1 MINSNI
7 NASSVNRVN
16 AKVELYNGSTL
27 VETCT
32 CNDRLQDFTVE
43 RVGQNNK
50 FFGFGVF
57 HKVTINLIDL
67 ERNLTVTEAN
77 TFKIKIGYGDQ
88 FVQPYPTFYTNKV
101 TRDETTNTITVVAY
115 CKLAT
120 EASTHTIDEIVAP
133 YTIREFTS
141 AAAALLGIESVEF
154 QGINAAETCLDTYY
168 EKGGNF
174 EGTEGL
180 SEALDQIA
188 EVTQTIYFLNHED
201 KLIFKRL
208 DKDGLPA
215 LTISKND
222 YYDLETGDIR
232 RLSTIVDTNELG
244 NSTSV
249 GTQNFTGVTQYV
261 RNNPF
266 WELRDDIQLLL
277 TNAYAAIGGISAA
290 PFHCT
295 WDGNFLLE
303 IGDKIALSTEDNST
317 ITSYVLNDTIYYD
330 STLEETTQFIH
341 TGEEETAS
349 NPVSLGERLK
359 QTYAKVDKQN
369 KQIELV
375 ASETA
380 ENKSNIA
387 SLSIAVDGIN
397 LSVNEL
403 NTKTET
409 IETDLSTLNTDL
421 STLNTNLSTLSGTVA
436 TNTTEIGE
444 LKVTND
450 EINAKV
456 TEVTTKTADLES
468 SLDNTNAKVTE
479 NTTAI
484 GNLTVTTES
493 INASVSSLE
502 TTTTNL
508 ATKDGELE
516 ESITTNATAIG
527 ELQVS
532 TESISASVGEL
543 QTTTDNLTGEVT
555 SNKEN
560 IAALQITTEGIST
573 SVSSLETNLNSQID
587 GLDKSFESL
596 AKEVSTK
603 VTAEDITVAIETE
616 RKNGATHVTTS
627 TGFKFDSEGLTI
639 TKSDSAISTNIDE
652 DGLSVY
658 KYNEEVLTADNTGV
672 KAQNLH
678 ATTYLII
685 GNNTYF
691 ADFTEG
697 STHRAGCFWT
707 GK

>member
-120 EASTHTIDEIVAP
+120 EASTHTVDEIVAP

-208 DKDGLPA
+208 DRDGLPA

-222 YYDLETGDIR
+222 YYDLETGEIR

-244 NSTSV
+244 NSTSIGNV
-249 GTQNFTGVTQYV
+249 TGVIQYV
-261 RNNPF
+261 RDNPF

-277 TNAYAAIGGISAA
+277 TNAYTAIGGISAA

-303 IGDKIALSTEDNST
+303 IGDKIALSAEDNST
-317 ITSYVLNDTIYYD
+317 ITSYILNDTIYYD

-375 ASETA
+375 ASEAA
-380 ENKSNIA
+380 ENKNNIA
-387 SLSIAVDGIN
+387 SLSITVDGID
-397 LSVNEL
+397 LSVKEL

-421 STLNTNLSTLSGTVA
+421 TTLSGTVA
-436 TNTTEIGE
+436 T
-444 LKVTND
+444 
-450 EINAKV
+450 
-456 TEVTTKTADLES
+456 
-468 SLDNTNAKVTE
+468 

-573 SVSSLETNLNSQID
+573 SVSSLDTNITERLNGID
-587 GLDKSFESL
+587 TNYDAL

-603 VTAEDITVAIETE
+603 VTASDITVAIEEE

-627 TGFKFDSEGLTI
+627 TGFTFDSEGLTI
-639 TKSDSAISTNIDE
+639 TKSDSAISTNINE
-652 DGLSVY
+652 DGLSVF

-691 ADFTEG
+691 ADFTG
-697 STHRAGCFWT
+697 TDGRNRAGCFWT

>member
-16 AKVELYNGSTL
+16 AKVELYSGSTL

-50 FFGFGVF
+50 FFGFGIF

-120 EASTHTIDEIVAP
+120 KASTHTVNEIVAP

-208 DKDGLPA
+208 DRDGLPA

-222 YYDLETGDIR
+222 YYDLETGEIR

-249 GTQNFTGVTQYV
+249 GNVTGVIQYV
-261 RNNPF
+261 RDNPF
-266 WELRDDIQLLL
+266 WELRDDIQVLL

-303 IGDKIALSTEDNST
+303 IGDKIALSAEDNST
-317 ITSYVLNDTIYYD
+317 ITSFILNDTIYYD

-375 ASETA
+375 ASEAA
-380 ENKSNIA
+380 ENKNNIA
-387 SLSIAVDGIN
+387 SLSITVDGID
-397 LSVNEL
+397 LSVKEL

-409 IETDLSTLNTDL
+409 IETNLSTLNTDL
-421 STLNTNLSTLSGTVA
+421 TTLSGTVA
-436 TNTTEIGE
+436 TNTTGIGE
-444 LKVTND
+444 LK
-450 EINAKV
+450 
-456 TEVTTKTADLES
+456 
-468 SLDNTNAKVTE
+468 
-479 NTTAI
+479 
-484 GNLTVTTES
+484 VTTES

-555 SNKEN
+555 TNKEN
-560 IAALQITTEGIST
+560 IAALQITTDGIST
-573 SVSSLETNLNSQID
+573 SVSSLEESTNSKLD
-587 GLDKSFESL
+587 GLNKGFESL
-596 AKEVSTK
+596 TQEVSTK
-603 VTAEDITVAIETE
+603 VTANDIEVAITE
-616 RKNGATHVTTS
+616 ERQKGAEKVTTS
-627 TGFKFDSEGLTI
+627 TGFTFDSEGLTI

-697 STHRAGCFWT
+697 STPRAGCFWT

>member
-16 AKVELYNGSTL
+16 AKVELYSGSTL

-50 FFGFGVF
+50 FFGFGIF

-120 EASTHTIDEIVAP
+120 KASTHTVNEIVAP

-208 DKDGLPA
+208 DRDGLPA

-222 YYDLETGDIR
+222 YYDLETGEIR

-249 GTQNFTGVTQYV
+249 GNVTGVIQYV
-261 RNNPF
+261 RDNPF
-266 WELRDDIQLLL
+266 WELRDDIQVLL

-303 IGDKIALSTEDNST
+303 IGDKIALSAEDNST
-317 ITSYVLNDTIYYD
+317 ITSFILNDTIYYD

-375 ASETA
+375 ASEAA

-387 SLSIAVDGIN
+387 SLSITVDGID
-397 LSVNEL
+397 LSVKEL

-409 IETDLSTLNTDL
+409 IETNLSTLNTDL
-421 STLNTNLSTLSGTVA
+421 TTLSGTVA
-436 TNTTEIGE
+436 TNTTGIGE
-444 LKVTND
+444 LK
-450 EINAKV
+450 
-456 TEVTTKTADLES
+456 
-468 SLDNTNAKVTE
+468 
-479 NTTAI
+479 
-484 GNLTVTTES
+484 VTTES

-555 SNKEN
+555 TNKEN
-560 IAALQITTEGIST
+560 IAALQITTDGIST
-573 SVSSLETNLNSQID
+573 SVSSLEESTNSKLD
-587 GLDKSFESL
+587 GLNKGFESL
-596 AKEVSTK
+596 TQEVSTK
-603 VTAEDITVAIETE
+603 VTANDIEVAITE
-616 RKNGATHVTTS
+616 ERQKGAEKVTTS
-627 TGFKFDSEGLTI
+627 TGFTFDSEGLTI

-697 STHRAGCFWT
+697 STPRAGCFWT

>member
-120 EASTHTIDEIVAP
+120 KASTHTVNEIVAP

-208 DKDGLPA
+208 DRDGLPA

-222 YYDLETGDIR
+222 YYDLETGEIR

-244 NSTSV
+244 NSTSIGDV
-249 GTQNFTGVTQYV
+249 TGVIQYV

-266 WELRDDIQLLL
+266 WELRDDIQPLL

-303 IGDKIALSTEDNST
+303 IGDKIALSAEDNST
-317 ITSYVLNDTIYYD
+317 ITSYILNDTIYYD

-375 ASETA
+375 ASEAA

-387 SLSIAVDGIN
+387 SLSITVDGID
-397 LSVNEL
+397 LSVKEL

-421 STLNTNLSTLSGTVA
+421 TTLSGTVA
-436 TNTTEIGE
+436 T
-444 LKVTND
+444 
-450 EINAKV
+450 
-456 TEVTTKTADLES
+456 
-468 SLDNTNAKVTE
+468 

-555 SNKEN
+555 TNKEN

-573 SVSSLETNLNSQID
+573 SVSSLETNITERLNGID
-587 GLDKSFESL
+587 TNYDEL
-596 AKEVSTK
+596 AQEVSTK
-603 VTAEDITVAIETE
+603 VTASDITVAIEEE
-616 RKNGATHVTTS
+616 RRKGAEKVTTS
-627 TGFKFDSEGLTI
+627 TGFTFDSNGLTI

-658 KYNEEVLTADNTGV
+658 RYNEEVLTADNGGV
-672 KAQNLH
+672 KAKNLH
-678 ATTYLII
+678 ATTYLIV
-685 GNNTYF
+685 GKNTYF
-691 ADFTEG
+691 ADYGTN
-697 STHRAGCFWT
+697 RAGCFWT

>member
-16 AKVELYNGSTL
+16 AKVELYSGSTL

-50 FFGFGVF
+50 FFGFGIF

-120 EASTHTIDEIVAP
+120 EASTHTVNEIVAP

-208 DKDGLPA
+208 DRDGLPA

-222 YYDLETGDIR
+222 YYDLETGEIR

-249 GTQNFTGVTQYV
+249 GNVTGVIQYV
-261 RNNPF
+261 RDNPF
-266 WELRDDIQLLL
+266 WELRDDIQVLL

-303 IGDKIALSTEDNST
+303 IGDKIALSAEDNST
-317 ITSYVLNDTIYYD
+317 ITSFILNDTIYYD

-375 ASETA
+375 ASEAA

-387 SLSIAVDGIN
+387 SLSITVDGID
-397 LSVNEL
+397 LSVKEL

-409 IETDLSTLNTDL
+409 IETNLSTLNTDL
-421 STLNTNLSTLSGTVA
+421 TTLSGTVA
-436 TNTTEIGE
+436 TNTTGIGE
-444 LKVTND
+444 LK
-450 EINAKV
+450 
-456 TEVTTKTADLES
+456 
-468 SLDNTNAKVTE
+468 
-479 NTTAI
+479 
-484 GNLTVTTES
+484 VTTES

-555 SNKEN
+555 TNKEN
-560 IAALQITTEGIST
+560 IAALQITTDGIST
-573 SVSSLETNLNSQID
+573 SVSSLEESTNSKLD
-587 GLDKSFESL
+587 GLNKGFESL
-596 AKEVSTK
+596 TQEVSTK
-603 VTAEDITVAIETE
+603 VTANDIEVAITE
-616 RKNGATHVTTS
+616 ERQKGAEKVTTS
-627 TGFKFDSEGLTI
+627 TGFTFDSEGLTI

-697 STHRAGCFWT
+697 STPRAGCFWT

>member
-120 EASTHTIDEIVAP
+120 KASTHTVNEIVAP

-208 DKDGLPA
+208 DRDGLPV

-222 YYDLETGDIR
+222 YYDLETGEIR

-244 NSTSV
+244 NSTSIGNV
-249 GTQNFTGVTQYV
+249 TGVIQYV
-261 RNNPF
+261 RDNPF
-266 WELRDDIQLLL
+266 WELRDDIQVLL

-303 IGDKIALSTEDNST
+303 IGDKIALSAEDNST
-317 ITSYVLNDTIYYD
+317 ITSFILNDTIYYD

-375 ASETA
+375 ASEAA

-387 SLSIAVDGIN
+387 SLSITVDGID
-397 LSVNEL
+397 LSVKEL

-409 IETDLSTLNTDL
+409 IETNLSTLNTDL
-421 STLNTNLSTLSGTVA
+421 TTLSGTVA
-436 TNTTEIGE
+436 TNTTGIGE
-444 LKVTND
+444 LK
-450 EINAKV
+450 
-456 TEVTTKTADLES
+456 
-468 SLDNTNAKVTE
+468 
-479 NTTAI
+479 
-484 GNLTVTTES
+484 VTTES

-555 SNKEN
+555 TNKEN
-560 IAALQITTEGIST
+560 IAALQITTDGIST
-573 SVSSLETNLNSQID
+573 SVSSLETNITERLNGID
-587 GLDKSFESL
+587 TNYDEL
-596 AKEVSTK
+596 AQEVSTK
-603 VTAEDITVAIETE
+603 VTASDITVAIEEE
-616 RKNGATHVTTS
+616 RRKGAEKVTTS
-627 TGFKFDSEGLTI
+627 TGFTFDSNGLTI

-658 KYNEEVLTADNTGV
+658 RYNEEVLTADNGGV
-672 KAQNLH
+672 LAKNLH
-678 ATTYLII
+678 ATTYLIV
-685 GNNTYF
+685 GKNTYF
-691 ADFTEG
+691 ADYGTD
-697 STHRAGCFWT
+697 RAGCFWT

>member
-120 EASTHTIDEIVAP
+120 EASTHTVNEIVAP

-208 DKDGLPA
+208 DRDGLPA

-222 YYDLETGDIR
+222 YYDLETGEIR

-244 NSTSV
+244 NSTSIGDV
-249 GTQNFTGVTQYV
+249 TGVIQYV

-266 WELRDDIQLLL
+266 WELRDDIQPLL

-303 IGDKIALSTEDNST
+303 IGDKIALSAEDNST
-317 ITSYVLNDTIYYD
+317 ITSYILNDTIYYD

-375 ASETA
+375 ASEAA

-387 SLSIAVDGIN
+387 SLSITVDGID
-397 LSVNEL
+397 LSVKEL

-421 STLNTNLSTLSGTVA
+421 TTLSGTVA
-436 TNTTEIGE
+436 T
-444 LKVTND
+444 
-450 EINAKV
+450 
-456 TEVTTKTADLES
+456 
-468 SLDNTNAKVTE
+468 

-555 SNKEN
+555 ANKEN

-573 SVSSLETNLNSQID
+573 SVSSLETNITERLNGID
-587 GLDKSFESL
+587 TNYDEL
-596 AKEVSTK
+596 AQEVSTK
-603 VTAEDITVAIETE
+603 VTASDITVAIEEE
-616 RKNGATHVTTS
+616 RRKGAEKVTTS
-627 TGFKFDSEGLTI
+627 TGFTFDSNGLTI

-658 KYNEEVLTADNTGV
+658 RYNEEVLTADNGGV
-672 KAQNLH
+672 KAKNLH
-678 ATTYLII
+678 ATTYLIV
-685 GNNTYF
+685 GKNTYF
-691 ADFTEG
+691 ADYGTD
-697 STHRAGCFWT
+697 RAGCFWT

>member
-16 AKVELYNGSTL
+16 AKVELYSGSTL
-27 VETCT
+27 VETFT

-77 TFKIKIGYGDQ
+77 TFKIQIGYGDQ

-115 CKLAT
+115 CKLAA
-120 EASTHTIDEIVAP
+120 EASTHTVNEIVAP

-168 EKGGNF
+168 ENGGNF

-180 SEALDQIA
+180 SEALVQIA
-188 EVTQTIYFLNHED
+188 EVTQTIYFLNNED

-208 DKDGLPA
+208 DRDGLPV

-261 RNNPF
+261 RDNPF

-317 ITSYVLNDTIYYD
+317 IASYILNDTIRYD

-375 ASETA
+375 TSETA

-397 LSVNEL
+397 LSVKEL

-421 STLNTNLSTLSGTVA
+421 STLSGSVT
-436 TNTTEIGE
+436 TNTTEIGK

-450 EINAKV
+450 EISAKV
-456 TEVTTKTADLES
+456 TEVTTKAADLET

-484 GNLTVTTES
+484 GALTVTTES

-516 ESITTNATAIG
+516 SSITTNATAIG
-527 ELQVS
+527 ELKTT

-573 SVSSLETNLNSQID
+573 SVSSLEENTNSKLD
-587 GLDKSFESL
+587 GLNKGFESL
-596 AKEVSTK
+596 AQEVSTK
-603 VTAEDITVAIETE
+603 VTATDIEVAITE
-616 RKNGATHVTTS
+616 ERQKGAEKVTTS
-627 TGFKFDSEGLTI
+627 TGFTFDSEGLTI
-639 TKSDSAISTNIDE
+639 TKSDSAISTNINE

-697 STHRAGCFWT
+697 STPRAGCFWT

>member
-120 EASTHTIDEIVAP
+120 KASTHTVNEIVAP

-208 DKDGLPA
+208 DRDGLPA

-222 YYDLETGDIR
+222 YYDLETGEIR

-249 GTQNFTGVTQYV
+249 GNVTGVIQYV
-261 RNNPF
+261 RDNPF
-266 WELRDDIQLLL
+266 WELRDDIQSLL

-303 IGDKIALSTEDNST
+303 IGDKIALSAEDNST
-317 ITSYVLNDTIYYD
+317 ITSYILNDTIYYD

-375 ASETA
+375 ASEAA
-380 ENKSNIA
+380 ENKNNIA
-387 SLSIAVDGIN
+387 SLSITVDGID
-397 LSVNEL
+397 LSVKEL

-409 IETDLSTLNTDL
+409 IETNLSTLNTDL
-421 STLNTNLSTLSGTVA
+421 TTLSGTVA

-450 EINAKV
+450 EISAKV
-456 TEVTTKTADLES
+456 TEVTTKAADLES
-468 SLDNTNAKVTE
+468 SLNNTNTKVTE

-560 IAALQITTEGIST
+560 IAALQITTEGINT
-573 SVSSLETNLNSQID
+573 SVSSLETNITERLNGID
-587 GLDKSFESL
+587 TNYDEL

-603 VTAEDITVAIETE
+603 VTASDITVAIEEE
-616 RKNGATHVTTS
+616 RRKGAEKVTTS
-627 TGFKFDSEGLTI
+627 TGFTFDSDGLTI
-639 TKSDSAISTNIDE
+639 TKSDSAISTNINE

-658 KYNEEVLTADNTGV
+658 RYNEEVLTADNSGV
-672 KAQNLH
+672 LAKNLH
-678 ATTYLII
+678 ATTYLIV
-685 GNNTYF
+685 GKNTYF
-691 ADFTEG
+691 ADYGTD
-697 STHRAGCFWT
+697 RAGCFWT